1 MMLIGLLHIAPG
13 HNHILLGIEDII
25 ADDIQFGTLLLS
37 HIGDFVHDA
46 VGLDYRLLEF
56 EEDFSLF
63 AIQTFLEFVV
73 DLHLLVVLDLQLRF

>member
-25 ADDIQFGTLLLS
+25 ANDIQFGTLLLS

-46 VGLDYRLLEF
+46 VGLDYRLLEI
-56 EEDFSLF
+56 E
-63 AIQTFLEFVV
+63 
-73 DLHLLVVLDLQLRF
+73 